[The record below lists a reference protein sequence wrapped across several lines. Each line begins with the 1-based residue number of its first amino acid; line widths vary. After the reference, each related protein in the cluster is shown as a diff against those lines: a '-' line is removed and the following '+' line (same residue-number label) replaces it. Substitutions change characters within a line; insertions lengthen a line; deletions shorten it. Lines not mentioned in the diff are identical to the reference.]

1 MQQLFLGLCPISL
14 IQSYAVKENWP
25 SLFRLNPWTNERSET
40 TASSSSV
47 HWFTTLTLAPVCHHH
62 WITSS
67 QYPYKLTSSSLHSK
81 NDVDF
86 SSGSSSSSDSMARS
100 SKIPS
105 TSITLSVKVSLYFYL
120 FHLLILW
127 VHYCSCHTSCSMKIL
142 TEFLEHLFRNLG
154 VRTLAVWWKSS
165 MSSLF
170 FLAKAD
176 INDD

>member
-47 HWFTTLTLAPVCHHH
+47 HRFTTSTLAPVCHHH

-105 TSITLSVKVSLYFYL
+105 TSITLSVEFEYEKPKMLNLLLKFYAYL
-120 FHLLILW
+120 FIFLGLKLDLLSLNN
-127 VHYCSCHTSCSMKIL
+127 
-142 TEFLEHLFRNLG
+142 LFN
-154 VRTLAVWWKSS
+154 
-165 MSSLF
+165 
-170 FLAKAD
+170 
-176 INDD
+176 N